1 MQGTAIAQPNIALI
15 KYWGKRDIE
24 RNLPAVGSIS
34 ITLRDLHTRMS
45 VEFDDTLAAD
55 SLIVND
61 VPDGR
66 MQPRLSA
73 CLDRVAG
80 LDRPRAHIVSTCNF
94 PIAAGLASSAS
105 SFAALT
111 VAAAEAAGRSMST
124 PELASLAG
132 RASGSAARSLLGGF
146 VELRNTDDDIEV
158 SKLCAAEEWPV
169 TVVVAITETG
179 PKPVGSTEAME
190 ISRKTSPFYSN
201 WVEQQE
207 RDLDTAR
214 AAIAGRNFQ
223 ALAQIAEHNCLKMHS
238 VMWASRPPM
247 VYWNAATMRCLQ
259 AVRKLQGRG
268 VGVFFTID
276 AGPQV
281 KAVCLP
287 EFAAEVEA
295 ELRATPGVTDV
306 MTTGL
311 GAGARVERVG

>member
-45 VEFDDTLAAD
+45 VEFDDALAAD
-55 SLIVND
+55 TLTVND
-61 VPDGR
+61 VPDVR
-66 MQPRLSA
+66 MLPRLSA

-80 LDRPRAHIVSTCNF
+80 KNRPRAHILSTCNF

-111 VAAAEAAGRSMST
+111 VAAAEASGQSMST

-158 SKLCAAEEWPV
+158 SKLCEAEEWPV

-201 WVEQQE
+201 WVELQE
-207 RDLDTAR
+207 HDLDTAR

-223 ALAQIAEHNCLKMHS
+223 ALAEIAEHNCLKMHS
-238 VMWASRPPM
+238 IMWASRPPM

-295 ELRATPGVTDV
+295 ELRATPGVTDI

-311 GAGARVERVG
+311 GEGARVERVG